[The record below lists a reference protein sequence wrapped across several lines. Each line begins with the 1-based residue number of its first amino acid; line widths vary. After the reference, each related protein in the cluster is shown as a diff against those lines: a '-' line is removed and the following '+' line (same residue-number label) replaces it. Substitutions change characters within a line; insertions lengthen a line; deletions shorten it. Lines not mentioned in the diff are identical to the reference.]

1 MDNMILLIVMDVGL
15 ITMFAIS
22 LWLQIRSYYK
32 YENGLKDT
40 RKAFIISIVACLF
53 IVVALFLRDTG
64 TLFLQEETSRI
75 VASIVP
81 TLIRTC
87 LCIIAVMGVLVR
99 MGSRFEFLESKYW
112 KEKFFKLKRKEK

>member
-1 MDNMILLIVMDVGL
+1 MNNTILLIVMDVGL
-15 ITMFAIS
+15 ITLFAIS
-22 LWLQIRSYYK
+22 LWLQVKSYYK

-40 RKAFIISIVACLF
+40 RKAFIVSIVACLF

-99 MGSRFEFLESKYW
+99 MGSGFEFLEAKYW

>member
-15 ITMFAIS
+15 ITLFAIS
-22 LWLQIRSYYK
+22 LWLQIKSYYK

-53 IVVALFLRDTG
+53 IVIALFLRDTG
-64 TLFLQEETSRI
+64 SIFLQKDTSETI
-75 VASIVP
+75 ASIVP
-81 TLIRTC
+81 ALTRTC
-87 LCIIAVMGVLVR
+87 LCIIATMGVLVR
-99 MGSRFEFLESKYW
+99 MGSRFEFLESRYW

>member
-1 MDNMILLIVMDVGL
+1 MILLIVMDVGL

>member
-1 MDNMILLIVMDVGL
+1 
-15 ITMFAIS
+15 
-22 LWLQIRSYYK
+22 
-32 YENGLKDT
+32 
-40 RKAFIISIVACLF
+40 
-53 IVVALFLRDTG
+53 VALFLRDTG
-64 TLFLQEETSRI
+64 SIFLQEETSQI